1 MPYTSPLE
9 DTKFVLENLLPAHDD
24 LDETT
29 IDAVLSEAGKL
40 ADNYLAPLNHFGDKN
55 NPTLRQDHEVET
67 PKGFS
72 NAFSQIAKGG
82 WIGVASDA
90 NYDGMGLPSRMS
102 AAINEYWHG
111 ANMSFALCSLLT
123 QGLIDAFTLVGTEEE
138 KSTYLP
144 KFNSGEWTG
153 TMNLTE
159 PQSGTDLATIK
170 TKAEHDGENW
180 RIKGQKIYITYGE
193 HDMSKNIIHL
203 VLART
208 EGAPQGIKGIS
219 TFIIPKFLKDESG
232 NYTIR
237 NDLKCISI
245 EHKMGIKASPTAV
258 MAYGENEG
266 AVGYMLGEEGRGIE
280 YMFIMMNRA
289 RFDVGLQGM
298 AISEAARQKALEYA
312 NTRIQGTPIN
322 REKGTPIIGHGDVK
336 RLLLSMRS
344 LTEAMR
350 ALILVSAEIMERA
363 HNGDN
368 KSIMREGFLI
378 PIIKGW
384 STELAQEVTSNGV
397 QIHGGMGFI
406 EETGAAQ
413 YMRDARILPIYEGT
427 NAIQA
432 NDFMFRKTIR
442 DNGKAAKELLDEIKI
457 DCDDNF
463 EMSQMVTL
471 TSKSLDYILENRD
484 DQEMLSCISFDY
496 LMGFG
501 YLVGGWLMDKAKRS
515 AKEQL
520 SKTSINEIFL
530 KSKIVSAEFYDF
542 HILPRIDYHLK
553 VVMKGAKVVQ
563 TANDSF
569 CLLYT
574 SPSPR
579 DLSTSRM
586 PSSA

>member
-1 MPYTSPLE
+1 MPYSSPLK
-9 DTKFVLENLLPAHDD
+9 DTKFVLENLLQPHND
-24 LDETT
+24 LDDTT

-55 NPTLRQDHEVET
+55 NPVLRQDNEVET
-67 PKGFS
+67 PNGFS
-72 NAFSQIAKGG
+72 NAFKEIAKGG
-82 WIGVASDA
+82 WIGVASDS
-90 NYDGMGLPSRMS
+90 NYNGMGLPLRMS
-102 AAINEYWHG
+102 AAINEYWQG
-111 ANMSFALCSLLT
+111 ANLSFSLCSLLT

-138 KSTYLP
+138 KKTYLP

-170 TKAEHDGENW
+170 TKAEHDGNNW

-193 HDMSKNIIHL
+193 HDMSENIIHL

-208 EGAPQGIKGIS
+208 EGAPEGIKGIS
-219 TFIIPKFLKDESG
+219 TFIIPKFLKDEEG
-232 NYTIR
+232 QYTRR

-258 MAYGENEG
+258 MAYGEEEG
-266 AVGYMLGEEGRGIE
+266 AIGYMLGEEGRGIE

-298 AISEAARQKALEYA
+298 AISEAARQKAYEYA
-312 NTRIQGTPIN
+312 NIRIQGTPIN
-322 REKGTPIIGHGDVK
+322 REKGTPIIGHGDVR

-350 ALILVSAEIMERA
+350 ALILVSSEIMEKG
-363 HNGDN
+363 HSGDEEC
-368 KSIMREGFLI
+368 KTREGFLI

-432 NDFMFRKTIR
+432 NDFMFRKTIK
-442 DNGKAAKELLDEIKI
+442 DNGLTAKIFLDEMIK
-457 DCDDNF
+457 DCKDNI
-463 EMSQMVTL
+463 QMTNMVNLAIET
-471 TSKSLDYILENRD
+471 LDYILNNRD
-484 DQEMLSCISFDY
+484 DYEKLSCISFDY
-496 LMGFG
+496 MMGFG
-501 YLVGGWLMDKAKRS
+501 YLIGGWLMHKAKIKARL
-515 AKEQL
+515 KL
-520 SKTSINEIFL
+520 SNKKQNEIFL
-530 KSKIVSAEFYDF
+530 KSKIISSDFYNL
-542 HILPRIDYHLK
+542 HILPRIQSHFQIVLN
-553 VVMKGAKVVQ
+553 GAEVIQ
-563 TANDSF
+563 STNDS
-569 CLLYT
+569 YI
-574 SPSPR
+574 
-579 DLSTSRM
+579 
-586 PSSA
+586 

>member
-350 ALILVSAEIMERA
+350 ALILVSAEVMERA

-563 TANDSF
+563 SANDSF
-569 CLLYT
+569 I
-574 SPSPR
+574 
-579 DLSTSRM
+579 
-586 PSSA
+586 

>member
-350 ALILVSAEIMERA
+350 ALILVSSEIMERA
-363 HNGDN
+363 QNGDN

-569 CLLYT
+569 I
-574 SPSPR
+574 
-579 DLSTSRM
+579 
-586 PSSA
+586 

>member
-90 NYDGMGLPSRMS
+90 SYDGMGLPSRMS

-363 HNGDN
+363 HNGDK

-569 CLLYT
+569 I
-574 SPSPR
+574 
-579 DLSTSRM
+579 
-586 PSSA
+586 

>member
-9 DTKFVLENLLPAHDD
+9 DTKFVLENLLPAHND

-569 CLLYT
+569 I
-574 SPSPR
+574 
-579 DLSTSRM
+579 
-586 PSSA
+586 

>member
-350 ALILVSAEIMERA
+350 ALILVSSEIMERA

-553 VVMKGAKVVQ
+553 VVMKGAKVVK

-569 CLLYT
+569 I
-574 SPSPR
+574 
-579 DLSTSRM
+579 
-586 PSSA
+586 

>member
-569 CLLYT
+569 I
-574 SPSPR
+574 
-579 DLSTSRM
+579 
-586 PSSA
+586 

>member
-1 MPYTSPLE
+1 MPYSSPLE

-24 LDETT
+24 LDDST

-55 NPTLRQDHEVET
+55 NPVLRQDHEVET
-67 PKGFS
+67 PNGFS
-72 NAFSQIAKGG
+72 NAFKEIAKGG
-82 WIGVASDA
+82 WIGVASDT
-90 NYDGMGLPSRMS
+90 NYNGMGLPLRMS
-102 AAINEYWHG
+102 AAINEYWQG
-111 ANMSFALCSLLT
+111 ANLSFSLCSLLT
-123 QGLIDAFTLVGTEEE
+123 QGLIDAFTLVGTEKE
-138 KSTYLP
+138 KKTYLP

-170 TKAEHDGENW
+170 TKAEHDGQNW

-193 HDMSKNIIHL
+193 HDMSENIIHL

-208 EGAPQGIKGIS
+208 EGAPAGIKGIS
-219 TFIIPKFLKDESG
+219 TFIIPKFLKSEEG
-232 NYTIR
+232 QYTKR

-266 AVGYMLGEEGRGIE
+266 AIGYMLGEEGRGIE

-298 AISEAARQKALEYA
+298 AISEAARQKAHEYA
-312 NTRIQGTPIN
+312 NIRVQGIPIS
-322 REKGTPIIGHGDVK
+322 REKGTPIIGHGDVR

-350 ALILVSAEIMERA
+350 ALILVSSEIMERA
-363 HNGDN
+363 HNGNEDC
-368 KSIMREGFLI
+368 KIKEGFLI

-397 QIHGGMGFI
+397 QVHGGMGFI

-432 NDFMFRKTIR
+432 NDFMFRKTIK
-442 DNGKAAKELLDEIKI
+442 DNGSTATNFLDEMFN
-457 DCDDNF
+457 DCKDNQ
-463 EMSQMVTL
+463 QMTSMINLAKDTL
-471 TSKSLDYILENRD
+471 NYVINNRD
-484 DQEMLSCISFDY
+484 DYEKLSCISFDY
-496 LMGFG
+496 MMGFG
-501 YLVGGWLMDKAKRS
+501 YLIGGWLMHKAKIK
-515 AKEQL
+515 ANLKL
-520 SKTSINEIFL
+520 SSENQNEIFL
-530 KSKIVSAEFYDF
+530 KSKIISGNFYNL
-542 HILPRIDYHLK
+542 HILPRIQSHFQI
-553 VVMKGAKVVQ
+553 VMNGAEVVQ
-563 TANDSF
+563 STNDS
-569 CLLYT
+569 YV
-574 SPSPR
+574 
-579 DLSTSRM
+579 
-586 PSSA
+586 

>member
-563 TANDSF
+563 TTNDSF
-569 CLLYT
+569 I
-574 SPSPR
+574 
-579 DLSTSRM
+579 
-586 PSSA
+586 

>member
-542 HILPRIDYHLK
+542 HILPRIDYHFK
-553 VVMKGAKVVQ
+553 VVMEGAKVVQ
-563 TANDSF
+563 TTDDSF
-569 CLLYT
+569 I
-574 SPSPR
+574 
-579 DLSTSRM
+579 
-586 PSSA
+586 

>member
-471 TSKSLDYILENRD
+471 TSKSLDYILDNRD

-569 CLLYT
+569 I
-574 SPSPR
+574 
-579 DLSTSRM
+579 
-586 PSSA
+586 

>member
-463 EMSQMVTL
+463 EMSQMITL

-501 YLVGGWLMDKAKRS
+501 YLVGGWLMDKAKKS

-569 CLLYT
+569 I
-574 SPSPR
+574 
-579 DLSTSRM
+579 
-586 PSSA
+586 

>member
-9 DTKFVLENLLPAHDD
+9 DTKFVLENLLPAHND

-55 NPTLRQDHEVET
+55 NPILRQDHEVET
-67 PKGFS
+67 PEGFS
-72 NAFSQIAKGG
+72 KAFTEIAQGG

-138 KSTYLP
+138 KNTYLP
-144 KFNSGEWTG
+144 KFNSGAWTG

-180 RIKGQKIYITYGE
+180 KIKGQKIYITYGE
-193 HDMSKNIIHL
+193 HDMSENIIHL

-258 MAYGENEG
+258 MSYGENEG
-266 AVGYMLGEEGRGIE
+266 AIGYMLGEEGRGIE

-322 REKGTPIIGHGDVK
+322 REKGTAIIGHGDVK

-350 ALILVSAEIMERA
+350 ALILVSSEIMERA
-363 HNGDN
+363 HIGDN
-368 KSIMREGFLI
+368 KSIMREGLLI

-432 NDFMFRKTIR
+432 NDFMFRKTVR
-442 DNGKAAKELLDEIKI
+442 DNGKVAKELLEEIKI
-457 DCDDNF
+457 DCEDNIEIS
-463 EMSQMVTL
+463 EMVNLTTKTL
-471 TSKSLDYILENRD
+471 NYILENRD

-501 YLVGGWLMDKAKRS
+501 YLIGGWLMDKAKRS
-515 AKEQL
+515 ANKKL
-520 SKTSINEIFL
+520 SESSKNEIFL
-530 KSKIVSAEFYDF
+530 KSKIISAEFYDF
-542 HILPRIDYHLK
+542 HILPRIEYHFK

-563 TANDSF
+563 LTNDSF
-569 CLLYT
+569 I
-574 SPSPR
+574 
-579 DLSTSRM
+579 
-586 PSSA
+586 

>member
-350 ALILVSAEIMERA
+350 ALILVSSEIMERA
-363 HNGDN
+363 HNGDD

-563 TANDSF
+563 TTNDSF
-569 CLLYT
+569 I
-574 SPSPR
+574 
-579 DLSTSRM
+579 
-586 PSSA
+586 

>member
-350 ALILVSAEIMERA
+350 ALILVSSEIMERA

-457 DCDDNF
+457 DCDDNS

-471 TSKSLDYILENRD
+471 TSKSLDHILENRD

-569 CLLYT
+569 I
-574 SPSPR
+574 
-579 DLSTSRM
+579 
-586 PSSA
+586 

>member
-1 MPYTSPLE
+1 MGYTSPLE
-9 DTKFVLENLLPAHDD
+9 DTKFVLENLLPAHED
-24 LDETT
+24 LDDTT

-55 NPTLRQDHEVET
+55 NPILRQDNEVET
-67 PKGFS
+67 PEGFS
-72 NAFSQIAKGG
+72 HAFSEIAKGG
-82 WIGVASDA
+82 WIGVASDS
-90 NYDGMGLPSRMS
+90 NYDGMGLPARMS

-123 QGLIDAFTLVGTEEE
+123 QGLIDAFALVGTEEE
-138 KSTYLP
+138 KKTYLP
-144 KFNSGEWTG
+144 KFNSGAWTG

-193 HDMSKNIIHL
+193 HDMSENIIHL

-208 EGAPQGIKGIS
+208 EGAPDGIKGIS
-219 TFIIPKFLKDESG
+219 TFIIPKFLKDENG
-232 NYTIR
+232 DYTIR

-258 MAYGENEG
+258 MSYGENEG
-266 AVGYMLGEEGRGIE
+266 AIGYMLGEEGRGIE

-350 ALILVSAEIMERA
+350 ALILVSSEIMERA
-363 HNGDN
+363 QNGN
-368 KSIMREGFLI
+368 EKCKLKEGFLI

-384 STELAQEVTSNGV
+384 STELAQEVTSNGL

-413 YMRDARILPIYEGT
+413 FMRDARILPIYEGT

-442 DNGKAAKELLDEIKI
+442 DNGKTTKEFLEEIKV
-457 DCDDNF
+457 DCEQNQ
-463 EMSQMVTL
+463 EMSNMIALASNTL
-471 TSKSLDYILENRD
+471 DFILENRD
-484 DQEMLSCISFDY
+484 DAEMLSCISFDY
-496 LMGFG
+496 MMGFG
-501 YLVGGWLMDKAKRS
+501 YLIGGWLMHKGKVKAKL
-515 AKEQL
+515 KL
-520 SKTSINEIFL
+520 SEKSQNENFL
-530 KSKIVSAEFYDF
+530 NSKIISAEFFDF
-542 HILPRIDYHLK
+542 HILPRVESHFKI
-553 VVMKGAKVVQ
+553 VTKGASIVQ
-563 TANDSF
+563 LTGDSF
-569 CLLYT
+569 I
-574 SPSPR
+574 
-579 DLSTSRM
+579 
-586 PSSA
+586 

>member
-208 EGAPQGIKGIS
+208 EGAPKGIKGIS

-569 CLLYT
+569 I
-574 SPSPR
+574 
-579 DLSTSRM
+579 
-586 PSSA
+586 

>member
-9 DTKFVLENLLPAHDD
+9 DTKFVLENLLPAHND

-55 NPTLRQDHEVET
+55 NPILRQDHEVET
-67 PKGFS
+67 PEGFS
-72 NAFSQIAKGG
+72 KAFTEIAQGG

-138 KSTYLP
+138 KNTYLP
-144 KFNSGEWTG
+144 KFNSGAWTG

-180 RIKGQKIYITYGE
+180 KIKGQKIYITYGE
-193 HDMSKNIIHL
+193 HDMSENIIHL

-219 TFIIPKFLKDESG
+219 TFIIPKFLKDENG

-258 MAYGENEG
+258 MSYGESEG
-266 AVGYMLGEEGRGIE
+266 AIGYMLGEEGRGIE

-312 NTRIQGTPIN
+312 NTRIQGIPIN
-322 REKGTPIIGHGDVK
+322 REKGTAIIGHGDVK

-350 ALILVSAEIMERA
+350 ALILVSSEIMEKA
-363 HNGDN
+363 HIGDN
-368 KSIMREGFLI
+368 KSIMREGLLI

-432 NDFMFRKTIR
+432 NDFMFRKTVR
-442 DNGKAAKELLDEIKI
+442 DNGKVAKELLEEIKI
-457 DCDDNF
+457 DCEDNIEIS
-463 EMSQMVTL
+463 EMVNLTTKTL
-471 TSKSLDYILENRD
+471 NYILENRD

-501 YLVGGWLMDKAKRS
+501 YLIGGWLMDKAKRS
-515 AKEQL
+515 ANKKL
-520 SKTSINEIFL
+520 SESSKNEMFL
-530 KSKIVSAEFYDF
+530 KSKIISAEFYDF
-542 HILPRIDYHLK
+542 HILPRIEYHFK

-563 TANDSF
+563 LTNDSF
-569 CLLYT
+569 I
-574 SPSPR
+574 
-579 DLSTSRM
+579 
-586 PSSA
+586 

>member
-193 HDMSKNIIHL
+193 HDMSNNIIHL

-501 YLVGGWLMDKAKRS
+501 YLVGGWLMDKAKRR

-569 CLLYT
+569 I
-574 SPSPR
+574 
-579 DLSTSRM
+579 
-586 PSSA
+586 

>member
-1 MPYTSPLE
+1 MPYSSPLE
-9 DTKFVLENLLPAHDD
+9 DTKFVLENLLQPHND
-24 LDETT
+24 LDDTT

-55 NPTLRQDHEVET
+55 NPVLRQDHEVET
-67 PKGFS
+67 PNGFS
-72 NAFSQIAKGG
+72 HAFKEIAKGG
-82 WIGVASDA
+82 WIGVASDS
-90 NYDGMGLPSRMS
+90 NYNGMGLPLRMS
-102 AAINEYWHG
+102 AAINEYWQG
-111 ANMSFALCSLLT
+111 ANLSFSLCSLLT

-138 KSTYLP
+138 KKTYLP

-170 TKAEHDGENW
+170 TKAEHDGNNW

-193 HDMSKNIIHL
+193 HDMSENIIHL

-208 EGAPQGIKGIS
+208 EGAPEGIKGIS
-219 TFIIPKFLKDESG
+219 TFIIPKFLRDEKG
-232 NYTIR
+232 QYTKR

-258 MAYGENEG
+258 MAYGEEEG
-266 AVGYMLGEEGRGIE
+266 AIGYMLGEEGRGIE

-298 AISEAARQKALEYA
+298 AISEAARQKAHEYA
-312 NTRIQGTPIN
+312 NIRIQGTPIN
-322 REKGTPIIGHGDVK
+322 REKGTPIIGHGDVR

-350 ALILVSAEIMERA
+350 ALILVSAEIMEKA
-363 HNGDN
+363 HSGDEES
-368 KSIMREGFLI
+368 KKREGFLI

-432 NDFMFRKTIR
+432 NDFMFRKTVK
-442 DNGKAAKELLDEIKI
+442 DNGLTAKSLLEEMIK
-457 DCDDNF
+457 DCQDNTQ
-463 EMSQMVTL
+463 MSSMINIAIET
-471 TSKSLDYILENRD
+471 LDYILNNRD
-484 DQEMLSCISFDY
+484 DYEKLSCITFDY
-496 LMGFG
+496 MMGFG
-501 YLVGGWLMDKAKRS
+501 YLIGGWLMHKAKIK
-515 AKEQL
+515 ALLKL
-520 SKTSINEIFL
+520 SNENQNEIFL
-530 KSKIVSAEFYDF
+530 KSKIVSSDFYNL
-542 HILPRIDYHLK
+542 HIVPRIQSHFQIVLN
-553 VVMKGAKVVQ
+553 GAEVIQ
-563 TANDSF
+563 STNDA
-569 CLLYT
+569 YI
-574 SPSPR
+574 
-579 DLSTSRM
+579 
-586 PSSA
+586 

>member
-123 QGLIDAFTLVGTEEE
+123 QGLIDAFTLVGTKEE

-569 CLLYT
+569 I
-574 SPSPR
+574 
-579 DLSTSRM
+579 
-586 PSSA
+586 

>member
-193 HDMSKNIIHL
+193 HDMSNNIIHL

-463 EMSQMVTL
+463 EMSQMITL

-569 CLLYT
+569 I
-574 SPSPR
+574 
-579 DLSTSRM
+579 
-586 PSSA
+586 

>member
-9 DTKFVLENLLPAHDD
+9 DTKFVLENLLPAHND

-55 NPTLRQDHEVET
+55 NPILRQDHEVET
-67 PKGFS
+67 PEGFS
-72 NAFSQIAKGG
+72 KAFTEIAQGG

-138 KSTYLP
+138 KNTYLP
-144 KFNSGEWTG
+144 KFNSGAWTG

-180 RIKGQKIYITYGE
+180 KIKGQKIYITYGE
-193 HDMSKNIIHL
+193 HDMSENIIHL

-219 TFIIPKFLKDESG
+219 TFIIPKFLKDENG

-258 MAYGENEG
+258 MSYGENEG
-266 AVGYMLGEEGRGIE
+266 AIGYMLGEEGRGIE

-312 NTRIQGTPIN
+312 NTRIQGIPIN
-322 REKGTPIIGHGDVK
+322 REKGTAIIGHGDVK

-350 ALILVSAEIMERA
+350 ALILVSSEVMEKA
-363 HNGDN
+363 HVGDN

-432 NDFMFRKTIR
+432 NDFMFRKTVR
-442 DNGKAAKELLDEIKI
+442 DNGKVAKELLEEIKI
-457 DCDDNF
+457 DCEDNIEIS
-463 EMSQMVTL
+463 EMVNLTTKTL
-471 TSKSLDYILENRD
+471 NYILENRD

-501 YLVGGWLMDKAKRS
+501 YLIGGWLMDKAKRS
-515 AKEQL
+515 ANKKL
-520 SKTSINEIFL
+520 SESSKNEMFL
-530 KSKIVSAEFYDF
+530 KSKIISAEFYDF
-542 HILPRIDYHLK
+542 HILPRIEYHFK

-563 TANDSF
+563 LTNDSF
-569 CLLYT
+569 I
-574 SPSPR
+574 
-579 DLSTSRM
+579 
-586 PSSA
+586 

>member
-350 ALILVSAEIMERA
+350 ALILVSSEIMERA

-442 DNGKAAKELLDEIKI
+442 DNGRVAKELLDEIKI
-457 DCDDNF
+457 DCDDNS

-569 CLLYT
+569 I
-574 SPSPR
+574 
-579 DLSTSRM
+579 
-586 PSSA
+586 

>member
-72 NAFSQIAKGG
+72 DAFSQIAKGG

-312 NTRIQGTPIN
+312 NIRIQGTPIN

-457 DCDDNF
+457 DCDNNS

-569 CLLYT
+569 I
-574 SPSPR
+574 
-579 DLSTSRM
+579 
-586 PSSA
+586 

>member
-9 DTKFVLENLLPAHDD
+9 DTKFVLENLLPAHND

-55 NPTLRQDHEVET
+55 NPILRQDHEVET
-67 PKGFS
+67 PEGFS
-72 NAFSQIAKGG
+72 KAFTEIAQGG

-138 KSTYLP
+138 KNTYLP
-144 KFNSGEWTG
+144 KFNSGAWTG

-180 RIKGQKIYITYGE
+180 KIKGQKIYITYGE
-193 HDMSKNIIHL
+193 HDMSENIIHL

-258 MAYGENEG
+258 MSYGENEG
-266 AVGYMLGEEGRGIE
+266 AIGYMLGEEGRGIE

-312 NTRIQGTPIN
+312 NTRIQGIPIN
-322 REKGTPIIGHGDVK
+322 REKGTAIIGHGDVK

-350 ALILVSAEIMERA
+350 ALILVSSEIMEKA
-363 HNGDN
+363 HIGDN

-432 NDFMFRKTIR
+432 NDFMFRKTVR
-442 DNGKAAKELLDEIKI
+442 DNGKVAKELLEEIKI
-457 DCDDNF
+457 DCEDNIEIS
-463 EMSQMVTL
+463 EMVNLTTKTL
-471 TSKSLDYILENRD
+471 NYILENRD

-501 YLVGGWLMDKAKRS
+501 YLIGGWLMDKAKRS
-515 AKEQL
+515 ANKKL
-520 SKTSINEIFL
+520 SESSKNEMFL
-530 KSKIVSAEFYDF
+530 KSKIISAEFYDF
-542 HILPRIDYHLK
+542 HILPRIEYHFK

-563 TANDSF
+563 LTNDSF
-569 CLLYT
+569 I
-574 SPSPR
+574 
-579 DLSTSRM
+579 
-586 PSSA
+586 

>member
-496 LMGFG
+496 LMGYG

-569 CLLYT
+569 I
-574 SPSPR
+574 
-579 DLSTSRM
+579 
-586 PSSA
+586 

>member
-9 DTKFVLENLLPAHDD
+9 DTKFVLENLLPAHND

-55 NPTLRQDHEVET
+55 NPILRQNHEVET
-67 PKGFS
+67 PEGFS
-72 NAFSQIAKGG
+72 KAFTEIAQGG

-138 KSTYLP
+138 KNTYLP
-144 KFNSGEWTG
+144 KFNSGAWTG

-180 RIKGQKIYITYGE
+180 KIKGQKIYITYGE
-193 HDMSKNIIHL
+193 HDLSENIIHL

-219 TFIIPKFLKDESG
+219 TFIIPKFLKDKSG

-258 MAYGENEG
+258 MSYGESEG
-266 AVGYMLGEEGRGIE
+266 AIGYMLGEEGRGIE

-312 NTRIQGTPIN
+312 NTRIQGIPIN
-322 REKGTPIIGHGDVK
+322 REKGTAIIGHGDVK

-350 ALILVSAEIMERA
+350 ALILVSSEIMEKA
-363 HNGDN
+363 HIGDN
-368 KSIMREGFLI
+368 KSIMREGLLI

-432 NDFMFRKTIR
+432 NDFMFRKTVR
-442 DNGKAAKELLDEIKI
+442 DNGKVAKELLEEIKI
-457 DCDDNF
+457 DCEDNIEIS
-463 EMSQMVTL
+463 EMVNLTTKTL
-471 TSKSLDYILENRD
+471 NYILENRD

-501 YLVGGWLMDKAKRS
+501 YLIGGWLMDKAKRS
-515 AKEQL
+515 ANKKL
-520 SKTSINEIFL
+520 SESSKNEMFL
-530 KSKIVSAEFYDF
+530 KSKIISAEFYDF
-542 HILPRIDYHLK
+542 HILPRIEYHFK

-563 TANDSF
+563 LTNDSF
-569 CLLYT
+569 I
-574 SPSPR
+574 
-579 DLSTSRM
+579 
-586 PSSA
+586 

>member
-9 DTKFVLENLLPAHDD
+9 DTKFVLENLLPSHDD

-350 ALILVSAEIMERA
+350 ALILVSSEIMERA

-457 DCDDNF
+457 DCDDNS

-520 SKTSINEIFL
+520 SKTSIKEIFL

-569 CLLYT
+569 I
-574 SPSPR
+574 
-579 DLSTSRM
+579 
-586 PSSA
+586 